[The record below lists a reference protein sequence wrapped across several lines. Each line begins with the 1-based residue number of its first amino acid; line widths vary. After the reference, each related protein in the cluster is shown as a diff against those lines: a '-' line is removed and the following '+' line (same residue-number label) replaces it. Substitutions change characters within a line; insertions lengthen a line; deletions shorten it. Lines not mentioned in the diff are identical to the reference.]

1 LRALARTL
9 ACVGFAVS
17 VPAQAHAH
25 LVNTRLGDFYG
36 GMLHPLTGIEDMLPW
51 FALAVLAALQGP
63 QRARWLI
70 AVFPLGLLAGAVL
83 SIYVPALPISPA
95 VGAGLL
101 AVTGLA
107 VAAAVKLPLPLLV
120 VLGTAIALLHGYHNG
135 QAMAASTDPLLFIC
149 GLTATGYVYL
159 TVLTA
164 IGIAFLEGT
173 GGWRPIALRAGGSW
187 AAAVGLMVL
196 GLQLRGHVPL

>member
-1 LRALARTL
+1 MKALARIL
-9 ACVGFAVS
+9 ACVGFAIG

-70 AVFPLGLLAGAVL
+70 VVFPLGLMAGAIV
-83 SIYVPALPISPA
+83 SIFVPTLPISPL
-95 VGAGLL
+95 VGAGLI

-107 VAAAVKLPLPLLV
+107 VAAAIKLPLPVLL

-135 QAMAASTDPLLFIC
+135 QAMTATTDPLLFIA
-149 GLTATGYVYL
+149 GLTAVGYAYL
-159 TVLTA
+159 TLLTG
-164 IGIAFLEGT
+164 IGIAFLDGS
-173 GGWRPIALRAGGSW
+173 GGWRPIAMRAGGSW
-187 AAAVGLMVL
+187 VAAVGIMIL
-196 GLQLRGHVPL
+196 GLQLRGHLPV